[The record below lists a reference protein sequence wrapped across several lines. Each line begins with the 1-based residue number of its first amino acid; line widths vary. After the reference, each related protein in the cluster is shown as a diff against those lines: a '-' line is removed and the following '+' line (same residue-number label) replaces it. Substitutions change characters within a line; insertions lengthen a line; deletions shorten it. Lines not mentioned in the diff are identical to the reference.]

1 MGDHDA
7 TAPDFAAMYRELGL
21 DANCSIEAL
30 RIARRR
36 RIARLHPDV
45 AGAEADTARL
55 QRLNRAYAAAVAFH
69 ARFGRLPGAPPPG
82 LAAQTGA
89 TPADDAVRR
98 DADAAAAPRWRR
110 ATPPVE
116 SHRATGL
123 GTMSRYPMAARAAIS
138 VALAGVAV
146 ALATAVVRQAA
157 SDAPASV
164 PAGGTPGATG
174 TAVAGPA
181 LAPGMDQDTVR
192 KTLGE
197 PLEMHAQRWQ
207 YGPSWVEFRCD
218 RVAGWH
224 SAAERPLPVDVA
236 TLAPPAD
243 AEGPCE

>member
-1 MGDHDA
+1 MGDQDA

-21 DANCSIEAL
+21 DASCSIEAL

-36 RIARLHPDV
+36 RIARLHPDL

-55 QRLNRAYAAAVAFH
+55 QRLNRAYAAAIAFH

-82 LAAQTGA
+82 RAAPTVA
-89 TPADDAVRR
+89 VPADDAARPG
-98 DADAAAAPRWRR
+98 AGAAAAPRWRR
-110 ATPPVE
+110 AAPPAE
-116 SHRATGL
+116 SHRAAGL

-164 PAGGTPGATG
+164 PAKGTRGAPG
-174 TAVAGPA
+174 TAIAGPA

-236 TLAPPAD
+236 TLVPPAD